1 LRFWDS
7 SAIVPLLVD
16 EPATD
21 AVRAALEKDPTMLVW
36 WATGIECVSAIAR
49 LERHGDLA
57 PDATLVAL
65 QRLDALAG
73 GWHEVQPVESV
84 RRAARRALRVHSLHT
99 ADALQLAAAT
109 VGSEGQPASLDVVSL
124 DDRLS
129 DAARREGFAVLE
141 PTAERSRS

>member
-7 SAIVPLLVD
+7 SAVVPLLVD
-16 EPATD
+16 DAGTD
-21 AVRAALEKDPTMLVW
+21 AVRAALEGDPTMLVW
-36 WATGIECVSAIAR
+36 WATELECVSAIAR
-49 LERHGDLA
+49 LERQGDLA
-57 PDATLVAL
+57 SDATLVAL
-65 QRLDALAG
+65 QRLEALAG

-84 RRAARRALRVHSLHT
+84 RRAARRALRVHSLRT

-141 PTAERSRS
+141 LFAQT

>member
-1 LRFWDS
+1 M
-7 SAIVPLLVD
+7 D

-21 AVRAALEKDPTMLVW
+21 AVQAVLEEDPTMLVW
-36 WATGIECVSAIAR
+36 WGTELECVSAIAR
-49 LERHGDLA
+49 LERQGDLA
-57 PDATLVAL
+57 SDATVVAL
-65 QRLDALAG
+65 QRLEALVG

-84 RRAARRALRVHSLHT
+84 RRAARRALRVHSLRT

-109 VGSEGQPASLDVVSL
+109 VGSEGQAASLDVVSL

-141 PTAERSRS
+141 LTGDPP

>member
-1 LRFWDS
+1 MFWDS
-7 SAIVPLLVD
+7 SAVVPLLVD

-21 AVRAALEKDPTMLVW
+21 AVRAALEEDPTMLVW
-36 WATGIECVSAIAR
+36 WATELECVSAIAR
-49 LERHGDLA
+49 LERQGDLA
-57 PDATLVAL
+57 SDATLVAL
-65 QRLDALAG
+65 QRLEALAG

-84 RRAARRALRVHSLHT
+84 RRAARRALRVHSLRT

-141 PTAERSRS
+141 LTDE

>member
-7 SAIVPLLVD
+7 SAVVPLLVD
-16 EPATD
+16 EPMTD
-21 AVRAALEKDPTMLVW
+21 AVRAVLEEDPTMLVW
-36 WATGIECVSAIAR
+36 WGTELECVSAIAR
-49 LERHGDLA
+49 LERQGDLESDGTVA
-57 PDATLVAL
+57 AL
-65 QRLDALAG
+65 QRLEALAG

-84 RRAARRALRVHSLHT
+84 RRAARRALRVHSLRT

-129 DAARREGFAVLE
+129 DAARREGFAVL
-141 PTAERSRS
+141 ALAD

>member
-1 LRFWDS
+1 MRFWDS
-7 SAIVPLLVD
+7 SAVVPLLVD
-16 EPATD
+16 EAATD
-21 AVRAALEKDPTMLVW
+21 AVRAALEGDPTMLVW
-36 WATGIECVSAIAR
+36 WATELECVSAIAR
-49 LERHGDLA
+49 LERQGDLA
-57 PDATLVAL
+57 SGATLVAL
-65 QRLDALAG
+65 QRLEALAG

-84 RRAARRALRVHSLHT
+84 RRAARRALRVHSLRT

-141 PTAERSRS
+141 LTDL

>member
-7 SAIVPLLVD
+7 SAVVPLLVD
-16 EPATD
+16 EPTTD
-21 AVRAALEKDPTMLVW
+21 AVRAVLEENPTMLVW
-36 WATGIECVSAIAR
+36 WATELECVSAIVR
-49 LERHGDLA
+49 LERQGDLA
-57 PDATLVAL
+57 SDATLVAL
-65 QRLDALAG
+65 QRLEALAG

-84 RRAARRALRVHSLHT
+84 RRAAKRALRVHSLRT

-129 DAARREGFAVLE
+129 DAARREGFAVTEL
-141 PTAERSRS
+141 TDERS

>member
-7 SAIVPLLVD
+7 SAVVPLLVD

-21 AVRAALEKDPTMLVW
+21 AVRAALEEDPTMLVW
-36 WATGIECVSAIAR
+36 WATEIECVSAIAR
-49 LERHGDLA
+49 LERQGDLA
-57 PDATLVAL
+57 ADATLVAL
-65 QRLDALAG
+65 ARLDSFAG

-84 RRAARRALRVHSLHT
+84 RRAARRALRVHSLRT
-99 ADALQLAAAT
+99 PDALQLAAAT

-141 PTAERSRS
+141 LTDER

>member
-7 SAIVPLLVD
+7 SAVVPLLVD

-21 AVRAALEKDPTMLVW
+21 AIRTAVEEDPAMLVW
-36 WATGIECVSAIAR
+36 WGTELECVSAVAR
-49 LERHGDLA
+49 LERQGDLA
-57 PDATLVAL
+57 SDATLAAL
-65 QRLDALAG
+65 QRLEALAG

-84 RRAARRALRVHSLHT
+84 RRAARRALRVHSLPT

-109 VGSEGQPASLDVVSL
+109 VASEGQPSSLDVVSL
-124 DDRLS
+124 DDRLN

-141 PTAERSRS
+141 LGHER

>member
-1 LRFWDS
+1 MRFWDS
-7 SAIVPLLVD
+7 SAVVPLLVD

-21 AVRAALEKDPTMLVW
+21 AVRAVLEEDPTMLVW
-36 WATGIECVSAIAR
+36 WATELECVSAIAR
-49 LERHGDLA
+49 LERQGDLA
-57 PDATLVAL
+57 SDATVVAL
-65 QRLDALAG
+65 QRLEALAG

-84 RRAARRALRVHSLHT
+84 RRAARRALRVHSLRT

-109 VGSEGQPASLDVVSL
+109 VGSEGQPASLDVVSF

-141 PTAERSRS
+141 LSDE

>member
-1 LRFWDS
+1 MMFWDS
-7 SAIVPLLVD
+7 SAVVPLLVE

-21 AVRAALEKDPTMLVW
+21 AVRAALEEDPTMLVW
-36 WATGIECVSAIAR
+36 WATELECVSAIAR
-49 LERHGDLA
+49 LERQGDLA
-57 PDATLVAL
+57 SDATLVAL
-65 QRLDALAG
+65 QRLEALAG

-84 RRAARRALRVHSLHT
+84 RRAARRALRVHSLRT

-141 PTAERSRS
+141 LTDE